1 MNFNVCSSLQCAGR
15 NQCWIRRHMHPDAGY
30 GTFHLGASK
39 DTEFQT
45 ARRLRIGA
53 ELLQLFDELEPQTKR
68 QLASRIHR
76 DVADNGLDTSW
87 FYVEEEGLDTQL

>member
-1 MNFNVCSSLQCAGR
+1 MCFQVSPRRLHSVC
-15 NQCWIRRHMHPDAGY
+15 HP
-30 GTFHLGASK
+30 TRTMK
-39 DTEFQT
+39 TET
-45 ARRLRIGA
+45 WGHVTLTEARRLRIGA
-53 ELLQLFDELEPQTKR
+53 ELLQLFDELDPQTKK